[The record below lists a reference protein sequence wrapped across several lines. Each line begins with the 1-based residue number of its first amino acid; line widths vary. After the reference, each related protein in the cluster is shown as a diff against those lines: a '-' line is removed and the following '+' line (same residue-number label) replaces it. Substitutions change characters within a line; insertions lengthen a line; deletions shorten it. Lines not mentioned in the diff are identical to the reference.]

1 MDCEAHPVRP
11 AQGQTAILE
20 GKDHVPTTFIAPE
33 NMRSEAHPEL
43 HMGSAQTGAVVNG
56 LLDDGRACSF
66 PRQPVWLAAV
76 LHLLT
81 PEAPSSAVASHDHLR
96 VDEQLRIATH
106 VCVQLAGNL
115 MHLIAIY
122 REKTKRKPSWNSWGS
137 EARTTCR

>member
-1 MDCEAHPVRP
+1 
-11 AQGQTAILE
+11 
-20 GKDHVPTTFIAPE
+20 
-33 NMRSEAHPEL
+33 
-43 HMGSAQTGAVVNG
+43 VNG

-115 MHLIAIY
+115 MHLIAITGKRPSESRPGTPGGRK
-122 REKTKRKPSWNSWGS
+122 RERLADSASQGGYKKPAATAAARLRRVRAVHQVGFGAGCSHV
-137 EARTTCR
+137 EAWA